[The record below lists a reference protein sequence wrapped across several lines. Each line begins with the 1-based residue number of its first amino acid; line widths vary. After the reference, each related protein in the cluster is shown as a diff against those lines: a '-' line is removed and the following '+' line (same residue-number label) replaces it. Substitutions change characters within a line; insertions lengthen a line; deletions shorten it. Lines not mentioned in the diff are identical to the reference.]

1 MDKAQTKRNMK
12 HWGIVSTRLAGTD
25 GVSLEAA
32 KWANVFEEE
41 GLSCFYFA
49 GELDR
54 PQERS
59 YLAPEAHFTH
69 PKVQEIQRVSFGVI
83 RRDRSLSQKIHEL
96 SHILKD
102 HLYAFIEK
110 FDIGLLLVENAL
122 FCLIVFLLSY
132 LLVMTEEQTHL
143 RKSKPVMLGAG
154 IIWMVIGIAAP
165 EYNVDHEQ
173 LKQAIFHD
181 L

>member
-110 FDIGLLLVENAL
+110 FDIGLLLVENA
-122 FCLIVFLLSY
+122 FLSPGHDRGADPSAQIK
-132 LLVMTEEQTHL
+132 TGHAWRGDHL
-143 RKSKPVMLGAG
+143 DGYRHCRPR
-154 IIWMVIGIAAP
+154 I
-165 EYNVDHEQ
+165 
-173 LKQAIFHD
+173 
-181 L
+181 

>member
-1 MDKAQTKRNMK
+1 MDRAETKGNMK
-12 HWGIVSTRLAGTD
+12 HWGIISTRLAGTD

-41 GLSCFYFA
+41 GFTCFYFA

-54 PQERS
+54 PPARS
-59 YLAPEAHFTH
+59 YMAPEAHFNH
-69 PKVQEIQRVSFGVI
+69 PKVQEIQRVSFGVT

-110 FDIGLLLVENAL
+110 FDIGLLLVENAP
-122 FCLIVFLLSY
+122 F
-132 LLVMTEEQTHL
+132 Q
-143 RKSKPVMLGAG
+143 
-154 IIWMVIGIAAP
+154 
-165 EYNVDHEQ
+165 
-173 LKQAIFHD
+173 
-181 L
+181 